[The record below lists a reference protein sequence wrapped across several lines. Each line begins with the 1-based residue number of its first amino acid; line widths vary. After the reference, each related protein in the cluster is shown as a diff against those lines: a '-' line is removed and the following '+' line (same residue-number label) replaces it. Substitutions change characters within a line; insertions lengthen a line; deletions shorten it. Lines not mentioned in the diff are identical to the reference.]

1 MELKS
6 LILGLFFSIGIF
18 GIKSGIGL
26 QYLFY
31 QQKSLSGKIVFFLL
45 FASVYF
51 CIFMGCAQIL
61 NRIDILRYFEMIQT
75 FFKSGMFIHIMM
87 AVLMTIWG
95 IRLLKRD
102 DHSHQA
108 SYGWAVLAVPCP
120 VCVTVIFFTVAFLL
134 SYFLDS
140 GNAAVLS
147 AYAGFVG
154 IDSGNAAVLSAYA
167 GFVGINLLT
176 VILLSFWQTRSNSTP
191 ESFLATA
198 MLIIAAYFFLS
209 VIVMPQF
216 GDLDKIYRMAQYKGE
231 NRMIDIKHTVSLYVL
246 IAASFSV
253 GFLLMRRKTGRSS
266 IKVV

>member
-26 QYLFY
+26 QYFFH
-31 QQKSLSGKIVFFLL
+31 QQKKLIGKIVFFLL

-51 CIFMGCAQIL
+51 CVFMVCAQVL
-61 NRIDILRYFEMIQT
+61 NRIDILRYFEMMQT

-87 AVLMTIWG
+87 AGLMTIWG
-95 IRLLKRD
+95 IRLLKKD
-102 DHSHQA
+102 DHSDQA

-120 VCVTVIFFTVAFLL
+120 VCITVIFFTVAFLL
-134 SYFLDS
+134 SCFPD
-140 GNAAVLS
+140 A
-147 AYAGFVG
+147 
-154 IDSGNAAVLSAYA
+154 GNAAVLSAYA

-176 VILLSFWQTRSNSTP
+176 VILMGFWQSRSKSTP
-191 ESFLATA
+191 ESILGTA

-209 VIVMPQF
+209 VIIMPQF

-231 NRMIDIKHTVSLYVL
+231 NRMMDIKHTVSLYVL
-246 IAASFSV
+246 IAASFNV